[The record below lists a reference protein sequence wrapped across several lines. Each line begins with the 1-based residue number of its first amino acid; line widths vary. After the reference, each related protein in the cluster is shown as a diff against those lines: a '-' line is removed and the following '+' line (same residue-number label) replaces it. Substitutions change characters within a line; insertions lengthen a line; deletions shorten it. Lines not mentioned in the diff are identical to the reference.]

1 MRLYVN
7 ENEIETLKLALTTLN
22 RVIPPPTPE
31 HIAKATS
38 LLERVE
44 LCEMLQKNCRRA
56 KEGSEN
62 E

>member
-7 ENEIETLKLALTTLN
+7 ENEIETLKLALN
-22 RVIPPPTPE
+22 RVISSPLPE
-31 HIAKATS
+31 HTAKAKS

-44 LCEMLQKNCRRA
+44 LCEMLQKNCKRA

-62 E
+62 V